1 MVFQEAVSEAGSD
14 NLILKVPQFSGNR
27 TSQLLLLR
35 FAEAP
40 FYLIA
45 SAVPGTT
52 TFLQQI
58 LFLHFYSSFELFV
71 SAAAPFSTSLRL
83 FMILHFCSSL
93 QTHSFGS
100 SFVFYIFAA
109 WHLFIPRRPQKTQK
123 DPRRP
128 EKTQKDTWKDTKS
141 HPKRSEKTQK
151 DPRRPEKTRENPK
164 RPEKTS
170 KNCLHIIVFDKL
182 CAKASIFTEWKSYN
196 KLKSYGCFKP

>member
-27 TSQLLLLR
+27 TSRLLLLR

-58 LFLHFYSSFELFV
+58 LDLHFYSSFELFV
-71 SAAAPFSTSLRL
+71 SAAAPFSLRL

-109 WHLFIPRRPQKTQK
+109 RHLFIPRRPQKTPK

-128 EKTQKDTWKDTKS
+128 EKAQKDTRKDTKS

-151 DPRRPEKTRENPK
+151 DPRRPEKTREDSKRHPKRSPK
-164 RPEKTS
+164 RPEKTQ
-170 KNCLHIIVFDKL
+170 KDPKRHPKIVF
-182 CAKASIFTEWKSYN
+182 I
-196 KLKSYGCFKP
+196 